1 VCKALVVMIAQN
13 LAQIAHLNA
22 QVHGLRRVFFTGNFL
37 RGNELAMRTIVY
49 TMQRMPR
56 VAVHGE
62 PSRKRDLLRPV
73 GSEPTEAVFFRHE
86 GYFGAIGAYLEQ
98 CRDRGRA
105 SSDGDVSE

>member
-1 VCKALVVMIAQN
+1 MATCLCK
-13 LAQIAHLNA
+13 

-49 TMQRMPR
+49 TMQRMPL
-56 VAVHGE
+56 VPVHGE
-62 PSRKRDLLRPV
+62 PTRKRDLLRTLKP
-73 GSEPTEAVFFRHE
+73 EPTEAVFFRHE

-105 SSDGDVSE
+105 SSDSDASE